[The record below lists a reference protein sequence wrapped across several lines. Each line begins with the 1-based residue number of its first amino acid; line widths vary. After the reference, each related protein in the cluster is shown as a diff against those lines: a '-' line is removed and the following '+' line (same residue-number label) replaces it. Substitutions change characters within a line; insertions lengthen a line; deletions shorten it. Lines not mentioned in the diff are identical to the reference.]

1 MLVKRDYE
9 VELVDRQANDEV
21 YELVEVFNF
30 ENDTLQGIF
39 ESKVI
44 NYHDFYIDD
53 NDDEIEINAK
63 IKVRIKASVSLDTPY
78 KVNEYSLNNLAILH
92 IDVDS
97 PEILEW
103 ITDSIND
110 YFTNDKY
117 GHYSLQAVFALRLN
131 AKEYHL

>member
-9 VELVDRQANDEV
+9 VELVDRQANDEI
-21 YELVEVFNF
+21 YELVEVLNF

-39 ESKVI
+39 ESKVT
-44 NYHDFYIDD
+44 NFHDFYLDD

-63 IKVRIKASVSLDTPY
+63 IKVRIKASVSLDTPRA
-78 KVNEYSLNNLAILH
+78 VNEYSLSNLAILH
-92 IDVDS
+92 VDVDS

-110 YFTNDKY
+110 YFTYDE
-117 GHYSLQAVFALRLN
+117 YSYSAQAVFALRLN

>member
-1 MLVKRDYE
+1 MIVKRDYE
-9 VELVDRQANDEV
+9 VELIDRQANDEA

-44 NYHDFYIDD
+44 NYYDFYLDD
-53 NDDEIEINAK
+53 NDNEIEFNAK
-63 IKVRIKASVSLDTPY
+63 IKVRIKASVSLDTPRA
-78 KVNEYSLNNLAILH
+78 VNEYSLNDLAILY

-110 YFTNDKY
+110 YFTYDE
-117 GHYSLQAVFALRLN
+117 YSYSAQAIFAVRLN

>member
-1 MLVKRDYE
+1 MIVKRDYE
-9 VELVDRQANDEV
+9 VELIDRQANDEA

-30 ENDTLQGIF
+30 ENDTLQGVF

-44 NYHDFYIDD
+44 NFHDFCLDD
-53 NDDEIEINAK
+53 NDDEIEFNAK
-63 IKVRIKASVSLDTPY
+63 IKVRIKASVSLDTPRA
-78 KVNEYSLNNLAILH
+78 VNEYSLNNLAILH

-110 YFTNDKY
+110 YFTDDE
-117 GHYSLQAVFALRLN
+117 YSYTTQAIFSVRLN
-131 AKEYHL
+131 AKDYHL

>member
-44 NYHDFYIDD
+44 NYRDFYIDD
-53 NDDEIEINAK
+53 NDNEIEINAK

-78 KVNEYSLNNLAILH
+78 AVNEYSLNNLAILH
-92 IDVDS
+92 VDVDS

-110 YFTNDKY
+110 YFTYDE
-117 GHYSLQAVFALRLN
+117 YSYSVQAFFAVRLN

>member
-9 VELVDRQANDEV
+9 VELVDRQANDEI
-21 YELVEVFNF
+21 YELVEVLNF

-39 ESKVI
+39 ESKVT
-44 NYHDFYIDD
+44 NFHDFYLDD
-53 NDDEIEINAK
+53 NDNEIEFNAK
-63 IKVRIKASVSLDTPY
+63 IKVRIKASVSFDIPRA
-78 KVNEYSLNNLAILH
+78 VNEYSLNNLAILH
-92 IDVDS
+92 VDVDS

-110 YFTNDKY
+110 YFTYDE
-117 GHYSLQAVFALRLN
+117 YSYSVQAVFALRLN